1 MSGSKFFSTF
11 ELPGKSRRVQ
21 EQPVLGG
28 GIIGGIW
35 PKPADEKAEISGILC
50 VISNPSRGANKI
62 DYL

>member
-35 PKPADEKAEISGILC
+35 PKPADEKAEI
-50 VISNPSRGANKI
+50 PAF
-62 DYL
+62 YA